1 MEIQVQ
7 ALTAE
12 VATLKAAP
20 QAPAPAAARHVPPAT
35 PSARS
40 VASTSASTPQP
51 AGRPWVVVGGWPR
64 DTAQTDIESDVAMML
79 EAHRDVLSA
88 CPQPVHVEAPFRRG
102 SVANLKFA
110 SIDDMWVFFR
120 ALEAREKDTGLK
132 VRDTDLWITTDKPL
146 ALRKKNKLLRSL
158 ADFLRVEL
166 ENSDLGAIE
175 TEYKLFLVYAG
186 EHRIARL
193 HRETGLPEF
202 NLEII
207 RTLGKK
213 TIPEFL
219 TKWETTLRTSTER
232 EQGW

>member
-1 MEIQVQ
+1 
-7 ALTAE
+7 
-12 VATLKAAP
+12 
-20 QAPAPAAARHVPPAT
+20 
-35 PSARS
+35 
-40 VASTSASTPQP
+40 
-51 AGRPWVVVGGWPR
+51 
-64 DTAQTDIESDVAMML
+64 MML

-110 SIDDMWVFFR
+110 SNDDMWVFFR
-120 ALEAREKDTGLK
+120 ALKAREKDTGLK
-132 VRDTDLWITTDKPL
+132 VRGTDLWITTDKPL

-186 EHRIARL
+186 EHRVARL
-193 HRETGLPEF
+193 HRDTGLPEW
-202 NLEII
+202 NLEVL
-207 RTLGKK
+207 RTLGKV

-219 TKWETTLRTSTER
+219 SRWDAATKAATER
-232 EQGW
+232 EHGW